1 MIDSEEKIY
10 IASLS
15 FSFTFVK
22 QGRHQRKN
30 NVSKIQAKF
39 RREKNS
45 VHFPLAMVYI
55 VYRRIIR
62 TESRSLDLFKKN
74 FEHNKDLQSCFNRQT
89 TKKCY
94 KKEFEAPFNCP
105 K

>member
-10 IASLS
+10 IVSFS

-30 NVSKIQAKF
+30 NFSKIQAKF
-39 RREKNS
+39 RRE
-45 VHFPLAMVYI
+45 
-55 VYRRIIR
+55 
-62 TESRSLDLFKKN
+62 DLFKKN
-74 FEHNKDLQSCFNRQT
+74 FEHNKDLQSRFNRQT

-94 KKEFEAPFNCP
+94 KKEFQAPFNCP